1 VIRVFQLGEPE
12 IRKKSVNVTDIFDPQ
27 FLQDKE
33 NLVATLTDFREKN
46 GFGRGISAPQI
57 GVHKRFISLNLG
69 DGSFTIINPMIINKS
84 EDTFSMWDDCMSFPD
99 LMVKL
104 KRFKSISIEYIN
116 ENDGSVEQWLNID
129 QSVSELLQHEI
140 DHLDGVL
147 AVDRALDKE
156 SIVQRVT
163 FERNIQYYS
172 SMVDYVIVPTL

>member
-1 VIRVFQLGEPE
+1 
-12 IRKKSVNVTDIFDPQ
+12 
-27 FLQDKE
+27 
-33 NLVATLTDFREKN
+33 
-46 GFGRGISAPQI
+46 
-57 GVHKRFISLNLG
+57 
-69 DGSFTIINPMIINKS
+69 MIINKS

-116 ENDGSVEQWLNID
+116 ENDGNVEQWLNID